1 MTVRVNKSSFNIR
14 EKLSELER
22 PIGLKGSELMRAE
35 TAQEARNLV
44 SAGRKNLIINGDMK
58 VAQRGTSSTST
69 GYRTV
74 DRINS
79 TYAQITQTQTQQSLT
94 SGDPYD
100 EGLRYFFRVQNTS
113 VSSNSTA
120 LSEISYRIEGQDIN
134 QSGWNFKSGNSYL
147 TVSFWVR
154 SSLAG
159 TYYFWLNSPETS
171 AVGYYRIPF
180 TLSSNT
186 WTKITHSIPGNSGIT
201 IDNDNGTGLILYWIP
216 YYGTDYTGSTALTE
230 QWSGR
235 TGNDYL
241 PDFVQNWCNT
251 ASATF
256 DITGVQLEVGRN
268 ATDFEHR
275 SYGEELAL
283 CQRYYQTT
291 NMNTS
296 YTGSGN
302 FVGESAYTGW
312 QYSSAGGSCRIR
324 LPVAMRVQPAASI
337 VGTAADTTSSPSIGA
352 DGTIGAYGDG
362 TWITTPSFTIGETT
376 PLSVRVTG
384 GSLTGAG
391 KDAWGLYFYGT
402 YLTSTVKLD
411 AEL

>member
-22 PIGLKGSELMRAE
+22 PSGLKGSELMRAE
-35 TAQEARNLV
+35 TAQEARDLV
-44 SAGRKNLIINGDMK
+44 SAARRNLIINGDMK

-94 SGDPYD
+94 SGEPYD

-120 LSEISYRIEGQDIN
+120 ISEISYKIEGQDIN

-216 YYGTDYTGSTALTE
+216 YYGTNYTGSTALTE
-230 QWSGR
+230 QWSDR

-241 PDFVQNWCNT
+241 PDFVQNWCNDP
-251 ASATF
+251 SATF
-256 DITGVQLEVGRN
+256 DITGVQLEVGKN
-268 ATDFEHR
+268 ATEFEHR

-283 CQRYYQTT
+283 CQRYYQRMGDTNTNEIVLGGYSVSGTAIYHSIQLPVEMRIVPTLTQVGTFYTVNSGQPVSLSGHRGRKGFGVAHTT
-291 NMNTS
+291 TG
-296 YTGSGN
+296 TGSFLIATN
-302 FVGESAYTGW
+302 QNAYFV
-312 QYSSAGGSCRIR
+312 
-324 LPVAMRVQPAASI
+324 
-337 VGTAADTTSSPSIGA
+337 
-352 DGTIGAYGDG
+352 
-362 TWITTPSFTIGETT
+362 
-376 PLSVRVTG
+376 
-384 GSLTGAG
+384 
-391 KDAWGLYFYGT
+391 
-402 YLTSTVKLD
+402 LD

>member
-22 PIGLKGSELMRAE
+22 PIGLKGSELMKAE

-44 SAGRKNLIINGDMK
+44 SAGRRNLIINGDMK

-74 DRINS
+74 DRIQC
-79 TYAQITQTQTQQSLT
+79 THAQITQTQTQQSLT

-120 LSEISYRIEGQDIN
+120 ISEISYRIEGQDIN

-256 DITGVQLEVGRN
+256 DITGVQLEVGKN
-268 ATDFEHR
+268 ATEFEHR

-283 CQRYYQTT
+283 CQRYYEVIDNYHASAHRGLDNNFDGHTT
-291 NMNTS
+291 ITGPVYAVTKRTGPTVTISNVYGWIANNSGWTSGTSVNINGTQYVNQAGITGRWQWTGDSTSQNT
-296 YTGSGN
+296 TG
-302 FVGESAYTGW
+302 V
-312 QYSSAGGSCRIR
+312 R
-324 LPVAMRVQPAASI
+324 L
-337 VGTAADTTSSPSIGA
+337 
-352 DGTIGAYGDG
+352 TIKA
-362 TWITTPSFTIGETT
+362 
-376 PLSVRVTG
+376 
-384 GSLTGAG
+384 
-391 KDAWGLYFYGT
+391 
-402 YLTSTVKLD
+402 D

>member
-35 TAQEARNLV
+35 TVQDARDLV
-44 SAGRKNLIINGDMK
+44 SAGRRNLIINGDMK

-74 DRINS
+74 DRIQC
-79 TYAQITQTQTQQSLT
+79 THAQITQTQTQQSLT

-120 LSEISYRIEGQDIN
+120 ISEISYRIEGQDIN

-159 TYYFWLNSPETS
+159 TYYLWLNSPETS

-256 DITGVQLEVGRN
+256 DITGVQLEVGKN
-268 ATDFEHR
+268 ATEFEHR

-283 CQRYYQTT
+283 CQRYFQAFGYGSLCWVSPRSPQ
-291 NMNTS
+291 NS
-296 YTGSGN
+296 YTQYTYGSMKLKTTMRATPTIGVIGSSFAGVRYNGSGYSDSALANPSSNITLEYAGLDCVTPRPYWNFNWTVNDLVN
-302 FVGESAYTGW
+302 FVVSANDG
-312 QYSSAGGSCRIR
+312 SA
-324 LPVAMRVQPAASI
+324 
-337 VGTAADTTSSPSIGA
+337 
-352 DGTIGAYGDG
+352 
-362 TWITTPSFTIGETT
+362 
-376 PLSVRVTG
+376 
-384 GSLTGAG
+384 LT
-391 KDAWGLYFYGT
+391 F
-402 YLTSTVKLD
+402 S

>member
-35 TAQEARNLV
+35 TAQEARDLV
-44 SAGRKNLIINGDMK
+44 SAGRRNLVINGDMK

-94 SGDPYD
+94 SGEPYD

-120 LSEISYRIEGQDIN
+120 ISEISYKIEGQDIN

-216 YYGTDYTGSTALTE
+216 YYGTNYTGSTALTE
-230 QWSGR
+230 QWSDR

-241 PDFVQNWCNT
+241 PDFVQNWCNDP
-251 ASATF
+251 SATF
-256 DITGVQLEVGRN
+256 DITGVQLEVGKN
-268 ATDFEHR
+268 ATEFEHR
-275 SYGEELAL
+275 SYGEELQL
-283 CQRYYQTT
+283 CKRYFQKFDSGRFRGLNAYP
-291 NMNTS
+291 NVSLTS
-296 YTGSGN
+296 GD
-302 FVGESAYTGW
+302 
-312 QYSSAGGSCRIR
+312 Q
-324 LPVAMRVQPAASI
+324 LPSFLFPVQFR
-337 VGTAADTTSSPSIGA
+337 
-352 DGTIGAYGDG
+352 
-362 TWITTPSFTIGETT
+362 TTPTMSPATATT
-376 PLSVRVTG
+376 VYDTWAA
-384 GSLTGAG
+384 GAG
-391 KDAWGLYFYGT
+391 ITREVRYTASSGHVIFQYNSTDGGNQGSIPSGGYFRMRIDDN
-402 YLTSTVKLD
+402 LEFS